1 MDRAT
6 LLNRIKE
13 LGSNYATGSELVVMM
28 DYFKVNSLIKLSDE
42 QLKQYYEMIK
52 DRKEM

>member
-42 QLKQYYEMIK
+42 QLRQYYEMIK
-52 DRKEM
+52 DRKDM